1 MHKHLFIGVDGGA
14 SCCRARIRDMQ
25 GNLLGEG
32 YGGPANIHF
41 DLDLAAQSIQS
52 ASEAAARSAGLDER
66 SLHRAHAGLGLA
78 GAGIKS
84 ASDGLRSKLSP
95 FASIVLE
102 TDAYIAWLG
111 AHPLIANS
119 GHL

>member
-41 DLDLAAQSIQS
+41 DLNLAAQSIRS

-66 SLHRAHAGLGLA
+66 SLNRAHAGLGLA

-102 TDAYIAWLG
+102 TDARRPAYG
-111 AHPLIANS
+111 S
-119 GHL
+119 GSTPPCT

>member
-41 DLDLAAQSIQS
+41 DLDLAGNPFGRQAKRPLDQP
-52 ASEAAARSAGLDER
+52 AWTSEVST
-66 SLHRAHAGLGLA
+66 AHTPDWA
-78 GAGIKS
+78 
-84 ASDGLRSKLSP
+84 
-95 FASIVLE
+95 
-102 TDAYIAWLG
+102 
-111 AHPLIANS
+111 
-119 GHL
+119 

>member
-14 SCCRARIRDMQ
+14 S
-25 GNLLGEG
+25 GEG

-52 ASEAAARSAGLDER
+52 ASEAAARSAGLDKR